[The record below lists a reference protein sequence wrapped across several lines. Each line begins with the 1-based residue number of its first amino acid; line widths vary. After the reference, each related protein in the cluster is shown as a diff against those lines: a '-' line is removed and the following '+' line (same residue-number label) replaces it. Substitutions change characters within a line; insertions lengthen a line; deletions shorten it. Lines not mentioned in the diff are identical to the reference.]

1 MFSRFQE
8 AIEESLLFRR
18 PDFTLDIP
26 IAASVFK
33 AMTQQ
38 IYLKNE
44 YILKLGNQTKDFI
57 IVLEGEVN
65 VYGMFENKWLGFLV
79 SGAHYWNELRPL
91 QREDITKSEK
101 QSL

>member
-1 MFSRFQE
+1 MSNIPNSIKSDLMFSRFQE

-26 IAASVFK
+26 LAASIFK

-65 VYGMFENKWLGFLV
+65 VYGMFENKWLGFLA

-91 QREDITKSEK
+91 
-101 QSL
+101 